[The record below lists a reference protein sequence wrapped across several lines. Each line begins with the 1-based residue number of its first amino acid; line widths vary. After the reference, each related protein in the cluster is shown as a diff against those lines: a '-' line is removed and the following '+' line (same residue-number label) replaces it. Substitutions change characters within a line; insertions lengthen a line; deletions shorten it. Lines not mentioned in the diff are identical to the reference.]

1 MCGITCPIIKSL
13 FHEHTLKYAEV
24 VEDCTVMSDLRGKQ
38 KLHLG
43 IQTLIT
49 ARSLEGT
56 ILNYIYSCSP
66 RTGDLFGGGPIS
78 VHYSI
83 RKLQYVIENE

>member
-1 MCGITCPIIKSL
+1 MPYNKIL

-24 VEDCTVMSDLRGKQ
+24 VEDCTFKSDLRGKQ

-56 ILNYIYSCSP
+56 VINYIYSCFP
-66 RTGDLFGGGPIS
+66 LRGDLFGCSPIS
-78 VHYSI
+78 LNYS
-83 RKLQYVIENE
+83 

>member
-1 MCGITCPIIKSL
+1 M

-24 VEDCTVMSDLRGKQ
+24 VEDCTVMRDLRGKQ

-78 VHYSI
+78 VHYST